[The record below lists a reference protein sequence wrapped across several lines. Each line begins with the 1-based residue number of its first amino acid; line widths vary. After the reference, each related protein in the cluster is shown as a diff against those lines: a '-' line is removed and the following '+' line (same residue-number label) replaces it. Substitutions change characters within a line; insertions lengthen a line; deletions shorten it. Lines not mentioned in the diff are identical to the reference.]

1 MKAKQRLIFLV
12 LFSSSSLLFL
22 WISQNNATRNMKLFE
37 TRSRQLEQPPEVT
50 NQTKLKLASTNQ
62 SQIQIKTHFNKRKLK
77 VREFCR
83 QQGSA
88 SWLYTPVQRGSKTSQ
103 IPHYLI
109 VNEKYK
115 LVFCPI
121 PKSGCTTFIAT
132 MLMLDGVDPIHFQGR
147 VWQYIYERGIRYI
160 RHYNRKRQK
169 EILRDYYKVMIV
181 RDPLERLLS
190 AYTDKFIPRGQPV
203 HPHTWMDRLS
213 KDATGRAA
221 NKTTLYTFQQFL
233 KLILKLKPGK
243 FNGHWNRYH
252 DHCNP
257 CSIDYDFIGNTKQLS
272 KEIPYILDKIHF
284 WADELPKKTFH
295 ENKVKRP
302 AKNRTRYYADIPR
315 DVIKAIWNVYKG
327 DYEMFGYNYTIPNL

>member
-1 MKAKQRLIFLV
+1 M
-12 LFSSSSLLFL
+12 
-22 WISQNNATRNMKLFE
+22 SQDNTTSNMELFE
-37 TRSRQLEQPPEVT
+37 TRPRQLEQPPEVT
-50 NQTKLKLASTNQ
+50 NQTKLKFSSTNQ
-62 SQIQIKTHFNKRKLK
+62 SKIQIKTQFNERKLK
-77 VREFCR
+77 VTEYCR
-83 QQGSA
+83 
-88 SWLYTPVQRGSKTSQ
+88 QRGSKTSRNRRIE
-103 IPHYLI
+103 IPHCLI

-147 VWQYIYERGIRYI
+147 VWEYIYEKGIRYI
-160 RHYNRKRQK
+160 RHYSRKRQK
-169 EILRDYYKVMIV
+169 EILRDYYKVIIV

-190 AYTDKFIPRGQPV
+190 AYRDKFIPRGQPV

-213 KDATGRAA
+213 KDATGRA
-221 NKTTLYTFQQFL
+221 TTLYTFQQFL

-257 CSIDYDFIGNTKQLS
+257 CSIDYDFIGNTNQLS
-272 KEIPYILDKIHF
+272 EEIPYILEKIHVR
-284 WADELPKKTFH
+284 ADELPKKTFH

-315 DVIKAIWNVYKG
+315 DVIKALWNVYKG
-327 DYEMFGYNYTIPNL
+327 DYEMFGYNYTVPNL